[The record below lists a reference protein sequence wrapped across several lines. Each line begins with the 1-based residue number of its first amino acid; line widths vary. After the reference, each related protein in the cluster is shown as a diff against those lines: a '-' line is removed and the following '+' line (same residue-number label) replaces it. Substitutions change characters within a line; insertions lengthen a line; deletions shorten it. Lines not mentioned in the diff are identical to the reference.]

1 MTLRERVGLNIQN
14 ARHSIGLSQEALALA
29 ADVDRSYL
37 SQIEL
42 AKFSAS
48 LDVLERLAA
57 ALQVD
62 PSALFS
68 PRGRT

>member
-14 ARHSIGLSQEALALA
+14 ARHSVGLSQEALALA
-29 ADVDRSYL
+29 ADVDRSYM

-48 LDVLERLAA
+48 LDVLERIAA

-62 PSALFS
+62 PSVLFS
-68 PRGRT
+68 PRGVS